1 MEARTFTHFLTLDAP
16 QNVWTARVQQKASI
30 LQRGL
35 KALFP
40 VGVAAPLSPI
50 YVKVAQFYVEREE
63 NIPRILQGIMDAFNE
78 LAESVNMR
86 QGGIIAILGD
96 AEVAGDTAFSPVH
109 LGLGCSRTLRKLLQ
123 KHVPETIVDE
133 GYSPRVD
140 LFQGCGGRPMVRLRA
155 RTGQGEEQLGALN
168 IATVN
173 FRPRAQLEASQSSTQ
188 VINLYD

>member
-109 LGLGCSRTLRKLLQ
+109 LGLGCELSGNCSRSMCRRQ
-123 KHVPETIVDE
+123 
-133 GYSPRVD
+133 SW
-140 LFQGCGGRPMVRLRA
+140 MRA
-155 RTGQGEEQLGALN
+155 
-168 IATVN
+168 I
-173 FRPRAQLEASQSSTQ
+173 PLE
-188 VINLYD
+188 